1 MDLRI
6 GFVCGEYFNYTNNE
20 KEIKPTNIHGG
31 FGFLTKVKAEYLA
44 KEGYDIHVFVPRE
57 SFYENANDNVEING
71 VKVHTYKTDSLSS
84 RPIRAIKGLM
94 GLAHNKY
101 FNAALREFRP
111 DILQAEDTP
120 PSDILRNTSM
130 EIPFILVFQD
140 PFDYYDINLLIDSEK
155 DYLRIP
161 ITGKVGYEMKDA
173 EYRFRNKRIVKTIH
187 KNNFVK
193 PVHSFIT
200 KNRYLEAYAEAGFIA
215 EKSKNLFFLPRI
227 PDILH
232 NPVKVYDAAQKK
244 YENPTICWVAR
255 WDPQK
260 RPDMG
265 LLIAKQLPEVNF
277 IVIGTANRNSAHY
290 EIVEEY
296 LKKNFSDLKNL
307 KILGFV
313 AEQAKREIIGK
324 SWALLNT
331 SIREGL
337 PVTFLEALAEGTPII
352 SYVDPD
358 QYVTNFGIKAE
369 SYTVK
374 AFADAIK
381 SAIKD
386 EGFNQIGSRSVPFI
400 KKNHETAIVM
410 RQHIS
415 IYDKMLSNNQ
425 SNAPLFA
432 EMRK

>member
-6 GFVCGEYFNYTNNE
+6 GFICGEYFNYTNNE
-20 KEIKPTNIHGG
+20 KGIKPTNIHGG
-31 FGFLTKVKAEYLA
+31 FGFLTKMKAEYLV
-44 KEGYDIHVFVPRE
+44 KEGYDVHVFVPRE
-57 SFYENANDNVEING
+57 SFYDNANGNVEING

-94 GLAHNKY
+94 GVAHNKY

-120 PSDILRNTSM
+120 PLDILRNTSM
-130 EIPFILVFQD
+130 EIPFVLVFQD
-140 PFDYYDINLLIDSEK
+140 PFDYYDINLLMDSEK
-155 DYLRIP
+155 DYLEIP

-173 EYRFRNKRIVKTIH
+173 EYHFQNKRIVKAIH
-187 KNNFVK
+187 KKNFVK

-200 KNRYLEAYAEAGFIA
+200 KNRYLEVYAEAGFIA
-215 EKSKNLFFLPRI
+215 GKSKNLFFLPKM
-227 PDILH
+227 PNILH
-232 NPVKVYDAAQKK
+232 NPVNVYYAAGKK
-244 YENPTICWVAR
+244 NENPTICWVAR

-260 RPDMG
+260 RPDMA

-277 IVIGTANRNSAHY
+277 IMIGTANRNSAHY

-296 LKKNFSDLKNL
+296 LKKKFSALKNL

-313 AEQAKREIIGK
+313 AEQDKREIIGK

-337 PVTFLEALAEGTPII
+337 PITFLEALAEGTPII

-374 AFADAIK
+374 AFADAIN
-381 SAIKD
+381 SVIKN
-386 EGFNQIGSRSVPFI
+386 EGFKEIRSRSVPFI

-410 RQHIS
+410 SQHIS

>member
-6 GFVCGEYFNYTNNE
+6 GFVCGEYFNYTNDE

-31 FGFLTKVKAEYLA
+31 FGFVTKVKAEYLA
-44 KEGYDIHVFVPRE
+44 KDGYDVHVFVPRE
-57 SFYENANDNVEING
+57 SFYDNANGNVEING
-71 VKVHTYKTDSLSS
+71 VNLHTYKTDSLSS

-120 PSDILRNTSM
+120 PLDILRNTSM
-130 EIPFILVFQD
+130 EIPFVLVFQD
-140 PFDYYDINLLIDSEK
+140 PFDYYDINLLMDSEK
-155 DYLRIP
+155 DYLEIP

-173 EYRFRNKRIVKTIH
+173 EYHFPNKRIVKAIH
-187 KNNFVK
+187 KKNFVK
-193 PVHSFIT
+193 PVRSFIT
-200 KNRYLEAYAEAGFIA
+200 KNRYLEVYAVSNFLA
-215 EKSKNLFFLPRI
+215 EKSKNLFFLPRM

-232 NPVKVYDAAQKK
+232 NPVNVYDATRKK
-244 YENPTICWVAR
+244 YDNPTVCWVAR

-260 RPDMG
+260 RPDMA

-277 IVIGTANRNSAHY
+277 IMIGTANRNSAHY
-290 EIVEEY
+290 EVVEEY
-296 LKKNFSDLKNL
+296 LVKKFYDLKNL

-313 AEQAKREIIGK
+313 TEQDKREIIGK
-324 SWALLNT
+324 SWALLST

-337 PVTFLEALAEGTPII
+337 PTVFEEALAEATPIV
-352 SYVDPD
+352 SFVDPD
-358 QYVTNFGIKAE
+358 QYVSNFGVKAK

-374 AFADAIK
+374 AFTDAIN
-381 SAIKD
+381 SVIKD
-386 EGFNQIGSRSVPFI
+386 ERFKEIGLRSVPFV

-410 RQHIS
+410 SQHIS